1 MTAWSRVAPM
11 PWSPVAYESFC
22 AEEAPNMRCSRLSRT
37 DREVPAVNGSMV
49 SSFEERQ

>member
-1 MTAWSRVAPM
+1 MTAWSRVARM
-11 PWSPVAYESFC
+11 RCSPVAYESFR
-22 AEEAPNMRCSRLSRT
+22 AEDAPSVRSSRLSRT